1 MRATAALTLFVFLA
15 GVAQASDTPAGS
27 APETPDAILGGYNLP
42 PVMPTPAT
50 HKTWSSVHNAGLAA
64 NVANRHEEALTLFR
78 QSLDLAHNPV
88 ESAVSSEE
96 IGIEL
101 HNLGRAVEA
110 KESLERAATVLRTLP
125 DGAAQMSKVD
135 AVLADI
141 ARNSGAYPEAERLFR
156 AALTECPGADAG
168 CVSIQNALADL
179 LREQGRTGEAAQ
191 LFSLILANPKLTYHQ
206 RIDALLGLADIDRT
220 IGAWQASVG
229 EWNQVI
235 ETAQRANDMFYQAV
249 ALRGLGATWLDA
261 GVPARAEPL
270 LRRSLS
276 LMQSD
281 PSAAPEQIAVVLKS
295 LSDLYSSENK
305 LAMAEE
311 NLSKAIAMARRTLG
325 EDHPQVAE
333 MGENLAWIFA
343 DRGEIAAARELSAHS
358 LDVMSKTFG
367 AESLPVAGALA
378 TRAYIEVR
386 AKDLNAAAENYRR
399 ALQIV
404 RSHPDNQRIEL
415 TLIQRYRDVLKALHR
430 NQEIAALKTEAG
442 LISNNFKA
450 QTLR

>member
-1 MRATAALTLFVFLA
+1 
-15 GVAQASDTPAGS
+15 
-27 APETPDAILGGYNLP
+27 
-42 PVMPTPAT
+42 
-50 HKTWSSVHNAGLAA
+50 
-64 NVANRHEEALTLFR
+64 
-78 QSLDLAHNPV
+78 
-88 ESAVSSEE
+88 
-96 IGIEL
+96 
-101 HNLGRAVEA
+101 
-110 KESLERAATVLRTLP
+110 
-125 DGAAQMSKVD
+125 
-135 AVLADI
+135 
-141 ARNSGAYPEAERLFR
+141 
-156 AALTECPGADAG
+156 
-168 CVSIQNALADL
+168 
-179 LREQGRTGEAAQ
+179 
-191 LFSLILANPKLTYHQ
+191 
-206 RIDALLGLADIDRT
+206 
-220 IGAWQASVG
+220 
-229 EWNQVI
+229 
-235 ETAQRANDMFYQAV
+235 
-249 ALRGLGATWLDA
+249 
-261 GVPARAEPL
+261 
-270 LRRSLS
+270 
-276 LMQSD
+276 
-281 PSAAPEQIAVVLKS
+281 
-295 LSDLYSSENK
+295 
-305 LAMAEE
+305 MAEE